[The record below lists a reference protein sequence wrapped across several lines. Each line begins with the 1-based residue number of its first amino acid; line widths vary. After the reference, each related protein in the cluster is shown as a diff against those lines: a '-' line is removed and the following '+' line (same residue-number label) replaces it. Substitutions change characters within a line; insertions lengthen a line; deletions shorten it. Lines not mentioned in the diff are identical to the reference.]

1 MPSKHR
7 RRSVKTINNKP
18 AAREKR
24 ASSGGRT
31 KPSIPQAA
39 TDQQFTLDQ
48 LLNQI
53 AALWI
58 GSGKGVD

>member
-1 MPSKHR
+1 MAAKQR
-7 RRSVKTINNKP
+7 RRSVKSINNKP
-18 AAREKR
+18 AASEKR
-24 ASSGGRT
+24 SSSGGRT
-31 KPSIPQAA
+31 KPSIPRAA
-39 TDQQFTLDQ
+39 TDQQLTLDQ